1 MAVASRRPPDGSSEG
16 ADVRFP
22 DLAVSDL
29 EGKGMTLP
37 NDLPSGPRIVMIA
50 FQRWHTLLLDGWTRV
65 LHPLT
70 AAHPEATVWEV
81 PALSRAYLPG
91 RFWIDGGMRAGI
103 PDPDARRHTLTAYT
117 DLRALARSLD
127 LPSLDTI
134 YVLLLDA
141 EGEIAWRTSGEVTEE
156 KATALAAVV
165 ASMGPERRAG

>member
-1 MAVASRRPPDGSSEG
+1 M
-16 ADVRFP
+16 RFP

-29 EGKGMTLP
+29 EGRALTLP
-37 NDLPSGPRIVMIA
+37 HELPAGPRLVMVA

-65 LHPLT
+65 LPPL
-70 AAHPEATVWEV
+70 AAAYPDLTVWEV

-117 DLRALARSLD
+117 DLRGFARDLD
-127 LPSLDTI
+127 LPSFDTV

-141 EGEIAWRTSGEVTEE
+141 EGEIVWRTSGEVTEE
-156 KATALAAVV
+156 KATALAEAV
-165 ASMGPERRAG
+165 ASMEAQREPAT